1 MTFCDATPSR
11 RSFRKSTAALGIS
24 GLTLF
29 PNLAWAS
36 EDGINII
43 GPKPGY
49 SPQIGTIVSMLTWM
63 RERVLNSVKGMSQ
76 KDLDYL
82 FDKDANTIGCCCCIW
97 RRPRRTTARTPSK
110 AKPGTVGRPR

>member
-43 GPKPGY
+43 GPK
-49 SPQIGTIVSMLTWM
+49 TWM

-82 FDKDANTIGCCCCIW
+82 FDKDPNPIGCCCCIS